1 MKMPF
6 ANYKA
11 LLEIQGALIAI
22 FKYYSNF
29 FIGV

>member
-22 FKYYSNF
+22 SKYYSNF